1 MGIKDTIMTW
11 AANKSLQGSF
21 VADPA
26 VSANAEEQQRLS
38 VAAEDHKILSDLA
51 ASQTNP
57 VSTEDYKQLLAN
69 GGRPDLTNDT
79 LVVPGQLVGTASP
92 VTRPDMQ
99 ISFHDGDTLY
109 ADGMVGRPGYNPHG
123 YRASGFNAPEA
134 TYATG
139 QAARAAA
146 LAATDRVVIDAA
158 GDGGHGRGT
167 YVAYDAQGRP
177 VSTDLAE
184 LGLAFPMAAFNTPE
198 SVSDAAFAGD
208 MREAMG
214 LPRSSNPAM
223 VAMEPHIKAYVDTH
237 QIDTS
242 NFQER
247 IEAPGY
253 RHRSGVTGTFSDSV
267 ARGKDQTDAA
277 VGAAVEYLGERA
289 GIDGLTEY
297 GRSVRQEN
305 TLEAGYNTPLKG
317 SIEDVH
323 SLGDAGTYAVERLG
337 EALPGAAV
345 DAAAMAVTKGSSL
358 GVTIARRGLT
368 AAVRAGLLDQAIKAA
383 GRGAFASGFVQGVG
397 SEQIRMKDAGID
409 DTGLGPLL
417 NGIATGKLNA
427 VANKLPLTTF
437 LKNAGVDTVTGRSVL
452 QVAADGVKGA
462 LAASAHGVAIGGGIG
477 LVQNSIEQSIHLRM
491 DDRLGADDFNL
502 MEDINAAIAAA
513 VGAGSMNLMAHG
525 GAAAYR
531 HAAQTTRSYYKAR
544 QDAALAAAEK
554 DFADTTS
561 QQVATGTV
569 LDDGVYS
576 QFKAA
581 TDPNHPVF
589 GAKAEPDGA
598 AEPIPPKQTAG
609 AAIMAAFDQ
618 VEAEHAAQSAPE
630 VPATDAVAPP
640 ETTPT
645 VTTPVVAPPE
655 ATSTES
661 APVVSRQG
669 ADERAAV
676 GFGKL
681 HSLAPKDVPNLTSER
696 HRELAGMLL
705 DANDELVPL
714 QRVKELREA
723 GLLTDQEVVQFLAD
737 DFDPRTNT
745 VVSRL
750 DNALVNQ
757 RMREAFTQK
766 AAEAENAERL
776 SQMAGKRS
784 GLDYK
789 VKSAIVAAQKALI
802 GKFRKVKEDPNA
814 PRFDPETGEDRRYL
828 RQEFSDDASRILA
841 ENDVLRRS
849 LKTLGEDP
857 NQFYDGAHDYHMEA
871 TYQAAR
877 EGGKGAKLVPPP
889 KPETGDV
896 ASEPSYRADPEEVID
911 IDNPNHVEDHLRSR
925 GDAALS
931 EIHTAVD
938 LEGDIQK
945 TRARFEAI
953 AKAGP
958 VDKAKVLSQWIN
970 EEMTKAKALPPE
982 ERAAAGQRIVDVA
995 EKYMKQAVKD
1005 AYSQVHQAINKVD
1018 AAKAETTQ
1026 QEVDFGRVR
1035 EDGTRT
1041 QADVHDTASER
1052 ALGGQERPMEAEEAR
1067 HHYTR
1072 RTAYARKALE
1082 QIGRLIKTDMTPILR
1097 MYERDL
1103 RPEERALGSKL
1114 QAGDAGQA
1122 TVRVARRD
1130 KADSLEAAAGPVTN
1144 GKGGAS
1150 PRDVHQVTRRS
1161 LIGIYRA
1168 MKNGHYERA
1177 YSKLHEMGLLPDEV
1191 DVNGKGLSNKTLV
1204 QRAAI
1209 PEMDTKRA
1217 GQALPGVLVDSDGN
1231 HTSTRLDMPTLTE
1244 AGMKELGYLDANGD
1258 LNIGDSTLPRAIAE
1272 GTLAGIS
1279 QAMEPQRGIAFQFEP
1294 GMKEP
1299 DANTVVW
1306 RSPSAPDVFVTWGDI
1321 RNHLADVWSRED
1333 RAGARLANQIAELH
1347 ARKAMLEET
1356 LADQRF
1362 PKDPTDPNRQR
1373 VEGDIK
1379 ALEDRIAE
1387 LEDTAS
1393 MYDRDADIAGLHW
1406 EEDTHQWHRA
1416 TDGSASENFQGRN
1429 PMNPAYGKQAVGY
1442 DEGPTSRTVIKPDHM
1457 TDNAGRTALDF
1468 AEKHS
1473 SSRDGDFADQH
1484 AFETRWQLPEDPTLL
1499 RPKDYKQH
1507 NKQVQATH
1515 EGRAADAESTTSRL
1529 TAASDELRAL
1539 QSELDMVERMARN
1552 SGPKRLALVEAQ
1564 VAKAKQAFEAARDI
1578 PGNSLEKEQ
1587 QVKTTRLRYA
1597 KLARKLEALRS
1608 ADPAR
1613 AAELQTQVAAKKEA
1627 VRALERQLVEE
1638 RAAQASKPLAEGL
1651 RHEGGRRVRAEEAK
1665 KKAEREAKNA
1675 AEREPAAEVTDP
1687 VPAKEA
1693 MQAER
1698 QAEQAMAAK
1707 APEPV
1712 RTAIAAAMEPPK
1724 ATSDTAAAKAQA
1736 EKTVQTLVKRFQ
1748 TIRGS
1753 ARHHGLAKVLNNVV
1767 NVLVNTVQNRLS
1779 QITPYV
1785 AHGVKVFETEY
1796 RLRAQRLATHFKGF
1810 DNAKRLQAGYD
1821 DWLSGK
1827 KTLQQRL
1834 LQDAVRKVVAEVQKV
1849 DPSFKLDRA
1858 PVVFDMLEVQSRLP
1872 ALREVLYRNG
1882 VQDVEAFVRQLHIS
1896 KGVAGFH
1903 LFDGKEAPSQV
1914 MGART
1919 RMADLEKA
1927 IPALR
1932 SEGFLKTDAPEILAG
1947 FTDTAAKYLEW
1958 SRQFGSQ
1965 IKGVDGK
1972 STFDPSFKYRVIMDT
1987 ISASDAAEVRQLVAA
2002 STGALGYNTP
2012 HWLRVVNS
2020 TMFAATAMR
2029 CLLFSGVASLP
2040 EMAAIGVRAR
2050 TGLRGSAQVVTSSL
2064 WRVAVSD
2071 RQALHQMAEG
2081 LGIVG
2086 NEVVRHTLL
2095 NLYRADELTVGKT
2108 ASRMAHYMF
2117 KLNGQ
2122 YAVTE
2127 LNSKLAMVHGQMFLA
2142 EHGQKA
2148 KAGDAKSQRYLEELR
2163 ISPEDA
2169 IAGARDNNVNYQ
2181 DAVHRFVLQSLTN
2194 PEAGVMP
2201 LWMSDP
2207 KFAVFASLKKFV
2219 YGLFDRVHMGVY
2231 REAKAGNASGAVAM
2245 TAGYVAVAGA
2255 LGALA
2260 EFIRGMV
2267 KHPPFTQPAPEQEWD
2282 EDFWKVFNATG
2293 LQAHWQ
2299 LAAGPRNAA
2308 KWGDS
2313 AASPYLAAM
2322 NPTLDWIW
2330 SDLMDPEKSAAQKTA
2345 EALPVA
2351 SQLPWAR
2358 SLVTEMLGGSQ
2369 KAKEE

>member
-1 MGIKDTIMTW
+1 MGIKDTIMAW
-11 AANKSLQGSF
+11 AANKSAQDGF

-26 VSANAEEQQRLS
+26 VSADAEEQQRLA
-38 VAAEDHKILSDLA
+38 VAAEDHKILSDLSA
-51 ASQTNP
+51 AQANR
-57 VSTEDYKQLLAN
+57 VSTEDYKQLLAD

-79 LVVPGQLVGTASP
+79 LVIPGQLVGTASP

-99 ISFHDGDTLY
+99 VSFHDGDTLY

-146 LAATDRVVIDAA
+146 LAATGRVVIDAA
-158 GDGGHGRGT
+158 GDGGHNRGS
-167 YVAYDAQGRP
+167 YEAFDALGRP

-214 LPRSSNPAM
+214 LPRSLNPAM

-247 IEAPGY
+247 IEAPGF
-253 RHRSGVTGTFSDSV
+253 RHKSGITGTIADSV
-267 ARGKDQTDAA
+267 ARGKDQTDAG
-277 VGAAVEYLGERA
+277 VGAAVEYLGERT

-297 GRSVRQEN
+297 GRRVRQEN

-345 DAAAMAVTKGSSL
+345 DAAAMTVTGGTSL
-358 GVTIARRGLT
+358 WATIARRGLT
-368 AAVRAGLLDQAIKAA
+368 AAVRAGLRKQAVKAA

-409 DTGLGPLL
+409 DTGVGPLL
-417 NGIATGKLNA
+417 NGIAAGKLNA
-427 VANKLPLTTF
+427 VADKLPLTTF

-452 QVAADGVKGA
+452 QVAADGVKGT
-462 LAASAHGVAIGGGIG
+462 LAASAHGVAMGGGIG
-477 LVQNSIEQSIHLRM
+477 LVQNAIEQSIHLRM

-502 MEDINAAIAAA
+502 MEDINAAVGAS
-513 VGAGSMNLMAHG
+513 VGAGAMNLTAHG

-531 HAAQTTRSYYKAR
+531 HAAQATRSYYKAR
-544 QDAALAAAEK
+544 QDTALAAAEK

-569 LDDGVYS
+569 PDEGMYS

-581 TDPNHPVF
+581 TDPNHPVW

-598 AEPIPPKQTAG
+598 AEPTPPKQTAG

-630 VPATDAVAPP
+630 APATDAVVPP

-681 HSLAPKDVPNLTSER
+681 HALAPKDVPNLTSER
-696 HRELAGMLL
+696 HRELAGLLL

-723 GLLTDQEVVQFLAD
+723 GQLTDQEVVQFLAD

-757 RMREAFTQK
+757 RMREVFAQK

-828 RQEFSDDASRILA
+828 RQEFSDDASRIRA

-911 IDNPNHVEDHLRSR
+911 IDNPNQVEDHLRSR

-970 EEMTKAKALPPE
+970 GEMTKAKALPPE
-982 ERAAAGQRIVDVA
+982 ERAAAGQRIVDGA
-995 EKYMKQAVKD
+995 EAYMKQAVKD
-1005 AYSQVHQAINKVD
+1005 AYSQIHQEINKVD

-1026 QEVDFGRVR
+1026 QEADFGQVR

-1130 KADSLEAAAGPVTN
+1130 KADSLEAAASPVTK

-1150 PRDVHQVTRRS
+1150 PRDVHHVTRRS
-1161 LIGIYRA
+1161 LIGIYKA

-1177 YSKLHEMGLLPDEV
+1177 YSKLHDMGLLPDEV

-1209 PEMDTKRA
+1209 PETDTKRA

-1231 HTSTRLDMPTLTE
+1231 HTSTRLDMPTLTD

-1258 LNIGDSTLPRAIAE
+1258 LNIGDSTLPRVIAE
-1272 GTLAGIS
+1272 GTLAGIA

-1306 RSPSAPDVFVTWGDI
+1306 RNPSAPDVFVTWGDI

-1333 RAGARLANQIAELH
+1333 RAGARLANQVAELH
-1347 ARKAMLEET
+1347 ARKTMLEET
-1356 LADQRF
+1356 LADRRF

-1393 MYDRDADIAGLHW
+1393 MYDRDAQVAGLHR
-1406 EEDTHQWHRA
+1406 EGGE
-1416 TDGSASENFQGRN
+1416 
-1429 PMNPAYGKQAVGY
+1429 YVGY

-1473 SSRDGDFADQH
+1473 SLRDGDFADQH
-1484 AFETRWQLPEDPTLL
+1484 AFETRLQLPEDPTLL
-1499 RPKDYKQH
+1499 RPEDYKQQ
-1507 NKQVQATH
+1507 NKQIQATH
-1515 EGRAADAESTTSRL
+1515 DGRAADAESTMSRL

-1539 QSELDMVERMARN
+1539 QSELDVVEHMVRN

-1564 VAKAKQAFEAARDI
+1564 VAKAKLAFEAARDT

-1587 QVKTTRLRYA
+1587 QVKATRLRYA
-1597 KLARKLEALRS
+1597 KFARKLEALRS
-1608 ADPAR
+1608 ADPVR
-1613 AAELQTQVAAKKEA
+1613 AAELQTQVAAKKEV

-1638 RAAQASKPLAEGL
+1638 RAAQASKPPAEGL

-1665 KKAEREAKNA
+1665 KKAEREAKKA

-1748 TIRGS
+1748 TIHGS
-1753 ARHHGLAKVLNNVV
+1753 ARHHGLAKVLNNVG

-1810 DNAKRLQAGYD
+1810 ENAKRLQAGYD

-1834 LQDAVRKVVAEVQKV
+1834 LQDAVSKVVAEVQKV

-1872 ALREVLYRNG
+1872 ALREVLARNG
-1882 VQDVEAFVRQLHIS
+1882 VQDVEALIRQLHIS
-1896 KGVAGFH
+1896 KGVAGFQ

-1965 IKGVDGK
+1965 TKGVDGK

-2012 HWLRVVNS
+2012 HWLRSVNS

-2029 CLLFSGVASLP
+2029 YLLFSGVASLP
-2040 EMAAIGVRAR
+2040 ELAAIGVRAR

-2086 NEVVRHTLL
+2086 NEVIRHTLL
-2095 NLYRADELTVGKT
+2095 NLYRADELTVGKV
-2108 ASRMAHYMF
+2108 ASKAAHYMF

-2148 KAGDAKSQRYLEELR
+2148 KDGDAKSQRYLEELR

-2169 IAGARDNNVNYQ
+2169 IAGAQDNNTNYQ

-2245 TAGYVAVAGA
+2245 TAGFVAVAAA

-2260 EFIRGMV
+2260 ETIRGMV

-2282 EDFWKVFNATG
+2282 EKFWRVFNATG
-2293 LQAHWQ
+2293 IQGHWQ
-2299 LAAGPRNAA
+2299 LAAGPRAA
-2308 KWGDS
+2308 AEWGDS
-2313 AASPYLAAM
+2313 AASPFLAAL
-2322 NPTLDWIW
+2322 NPTLDWVW
-2330 SDLMDPEKSAAQKTA
+2330 SDVMDPSKNTA
-2345 EALPVA
+2345 SKVGQALPVSA
-2351 SQLPWAR
+2351 QVPWAR
-2358 SLVTEMLGGSQ
+2358 KLVVDMLGGPAKGGQ
-2369 KAKEE
+2369 KQQDK